1 MKKGQ
6 YFWQNLADSADLTG
20 ETLPGQW
27 VAELLGGTRV
37 LVENHR
43 GVKEYS
49 RETIAVSLSSGLLR
63 VMGQDLEL
71 VQMTK
76 EQLVIG
82 GTIHKITLVREEKV

>member
-6 YFWQNLADSADLTG
+6 SFWQNLADSADLTG

-27 VAELLGGTRV
+27 VVELLGDHRV

-43 GVKEYS
+43 GVREYS
-49 RETIAVSLSSGLLR
+49 RETIGIGLASGLLQ
-63 VMGQDLEL
+63 VMGEDLEL

-82 GTIHKITLVREEKV
+82 GTVHQITLVRGEKA